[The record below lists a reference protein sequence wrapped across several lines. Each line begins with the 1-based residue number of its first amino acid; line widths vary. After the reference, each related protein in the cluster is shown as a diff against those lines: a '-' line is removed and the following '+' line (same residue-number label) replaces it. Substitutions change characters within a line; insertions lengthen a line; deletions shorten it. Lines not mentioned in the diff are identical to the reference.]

1 MKYKRLGLEV
11 PSMLERRYKFWDK
24 RLFYPLKK
32 AIGIPNPNMFPT
44 AGAPLSNRIC
54 EFMHSVGINVV
65 VGYGLSETTATVTCF
80 PRIGFEIGTVG
91 TPLPEIDVKIAEN
104 GEILVKAPT
113 VTSGYFKNDE
123 ANKAAF
129 TADGYFRTGDAG
141 YLDDK
146 GALVLTERIKD
157 LFKTSNGKY
166 IAPQVLESVL
176 VADKY
181 IDEVVVIG
189 ENRKYVSA
197 LIVPNYHYL
206 KKWAEDKKIQY
217 NSIEELISN
226 PKVVDMVM
234 QHVNS
239 MQAHMAPFE
248 QIKRIKLLPNHFSV
262 MNGEVTNTMKVRRP
276 VVAKRYASEIES
288 LYEN

>member
-1 MKYKRLGLEV
+1 
-11 PSMLERRYKFWDK
+11 
-24 RLFYPLKK
+24 
-32 AIGIPNPNMFPT
+32 
-44 AGAPLSNRIC
+44 
-54 EFMHSVGINVV
+54 
-65 VGYGLSETTATVTCF
+65 
-80 PRIGFEIGTVG
+80 
-91 TPLPEIDVKIAEN
+91 
-104 GEILVKAPT
+104 LVKAPT

-226 PKVVDMVM
+226 PKVVEMVM
-234 QHVNS
+234 QHVDS
-239 MQAHMAPFE
+239 MQSHMAPFE